1 MSELVTKREVDVVE
15 IRPGRYR
22 TSTGQP
28 SLSALMD
35 HFLSTYGSGKWM
47 KAEDIARFQWHRKK
61 KSNAKNARRYI
72 GLLRNECEDRGHLAV
87 VEFKDR
93 QLWAIKLYDA
103 SLEYDQQL
111 MAAERARRVLRK
123 DGSEAKLD
131 NLIRLLPSKCEAA

>member
-1 MSELVTKREVDVVE
+1 MSELIPKKTVE
-15 IRPGRYR
+15 IVEIQPGRYR

-28 SLSALMD
+28 SLSALID
-35 HFLSTYGSGKWM
+35 HFVSRYGSGKWM

-72 GLLRNECEDRGHLAV
+72 SLLRSECENRGHLAV

-123 DGSEAKLD
+123 DGSEKKLD
-131 NLIRLLPSKCEAA
+131 NLIRLLPSPCEAA